1 MPFASIPAHH
11 GEPGDPVL
19 LGWIKDQIDAILGL
33 SDFALVIGLGAIII
47 AIPIGILAFF
57 IMQRAWDSVK

>member
-1 MPFASIPAHH
+1 MPFLSLPTHH

-19 LGWIKDQIDAILGL
+19 LAWINDQIDAVLGL
-33 SDFALVIGLGAIII
+33 SDFALVVALGAIIV

-57 IMQRAWDSVK
+57 IMQRAWDAVK

>member
-1 MPFASIPAHH
+1 MPFMSIPSHH

-19 LGWIKDQIDAILGL
+19 LGWINDQIDAILGL
-33 SDFALVIGLGAIII
+33 SDFALVLALGAIIL